1 MRKQYDNHMGYIKKR
16 ILSFRH
22 AFRGVATLFRETPNI
37 RLQLA
42 AAIAAVIMGFL
53 LHISHEEWLAIIIAT
68 GGVFAME
75 AMNSALEHLSDFTC
89 KQEIH
94 PAIRKVKDI
103 SAAAVLLAAVAALA
117 VGLVIFLP
125 KIISLFS

>member
-1 MRKQYDNHMGYIKKR
+1 MGYIKNR
-16 ILSFRH
+16 ILSFRY
-22 AFRGVATLFRETPNI
+22 ALRGVTTLFRETPNI

-53 LHISHEEWLAIIIAT
+53 LHISSGEWLAVIIVT

-94 PAIRKVKDI
+94 PAIKKVKDI
-103 SAAAVLLAAVAALA
+103 SAAAVLLAAVAALT

-125 KIISLFS
+125 KIILLLA

>member
-1 MRKQYDNHMGYIKKR
+1 MVYIKNR

-22 AFRGVATLFRETPNI
+22 AFRGTATLFRETPNI
-37 RLQLA
+37 RLQMA

-53 LHISHEEWLAIIIAT
+53 LHISRGEWLAIIIVT

-75 AMNSALEHLSDFTC
+75 AMNSALEHLSDFIC

-94 PAIRKVKDI
+94 PAIKKVKDI
-103 SAAAVLLAAVAALA
+103 SAAAVLLTAVAALA

-125 KIISLFS
+125 KIISLFT

>member
-1 MRKQYDNHMGYIKKR
+1 MGYMKKR
-16 ILSFRH
+16 ILSFRY
-22 AFRGVATLFRETPNI
+22 AFRGAATLFRETPNI

-53 LHISHEEWLAIIIAT
+53 LHISREEWLAIIIVT

-94 PAIRKVKDI
+94 PAIKKVKDI
-103 SAAAVLLAAVAALA
+103 SAAAVLLAAVAALT

-125 KIISLFS
+125 KIILLLA

>member
-1 MRKQYDNHMGYIKKR
+1 MVYIKNR

-22 AFRGVATLFRETPNI
+22 AFRGTATLFRETPNI
-37 RLQLA
+37 RLQMA

-53 LHISHEEWLAIIIAT
+53 LHISHEEWLAIIIVT

-94 PAIRKVKDI
+94 PAIKKVKDI

>member
-1 MRKQYDNHMGYIKKR
+1 M
-16 ILSFRH
+16 
-22 AFRGVATLFRETPNI
+22 
-37 RLQLA
+37 A

-53 LHISHEEWLAIIIAT
+53 LHISRGEWLAIIIVT

-94 PAIRKVKDI
+94 PAIKK
-103 SAAAVLLAAVAALA
+103 
-117 VGLVIFLP
+117 
-125 KIISLFS
+125 

>member
-1 MRKQYDNHMGYIKKR
+1 MVYIKNR

-22 AFRGVATLFRETPNI
+22 AFRGTATLFRETPNI
-37 RLQLA
+37 RLQMA

-53 LHISHEEWLAIIIAT
+53 LHISRGEWLAIIIVT

-94 PAIRKVKDI
+94 PAIKKVKDI
-103 SAAAVLLAAVAALA
+103 SAAAVLLTAVAALA

-125 KIISLFS
+125 KIISLFT